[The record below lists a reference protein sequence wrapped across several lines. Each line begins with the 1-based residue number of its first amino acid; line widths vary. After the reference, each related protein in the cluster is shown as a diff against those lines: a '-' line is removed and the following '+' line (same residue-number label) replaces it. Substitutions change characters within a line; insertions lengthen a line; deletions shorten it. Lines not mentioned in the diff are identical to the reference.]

1 MIKINK
7 HQDIPQQ
14 YTWDLSFLYP
24 STTDWE
30 NDLKEIEKAA
40 AEIVTKKGTVTSS
53 AQNLRSTL
61 NLMDTLEIRFE
72 RAASYAKMNLDV
84 NMADS
89 VAKSNYEKIYN
100 LSTKVNTQL
109 AFYEPEL
116 IQMTPTLFQQYKQEI
131 PELDTY
137 SFMFEKL
144 FKEKEHILSTQ
155 EEEIITCMDSL
166 GGSFEQIFDQLSVND
181 LNFPEIKGENG
192 EILQANEANY
202 RKALNSYN
210 RELRKTYFK
219 SLLGTYGSHLNSLTT
234 IAAGNI
240 KHKVFQAQI
249 RKYSSTR
256 EQNLAKNHIPLSV
269 YDNLINT
276 VRNNVHQ
283 LQDYLKLRKKILSY
297 DTLHFYDLFV
307 PLSKDINKTYTYE
320 EAQDIV
326 LNALSLLGDDY
337 ILVLK
342 QAFRERWIDVYPQ
355 KGKTSGAYAN
365 GIYDAHPYS
374 LLNFSGTLDDVF
386 TIAHELGHVMHSY
399 YSNKHQPY
407 ILSNYV
413 IFTAEV
419 ASTVNEYLLYQYLLK
434 QTINNQEK
442 KYLLSLH
449 LDSVRSTFYRQTF
462 FADFEMQMHQ
472 MVEKEVPLTPELF
485 CHTYRDLYAYYHGP
499 NFTIDEELTY
509 EWMRIPHYFS
519 PFYVYQ
525 YATGI
530 SAAITLAQGIL
541 NQKTDALKNYL
552 NFLTTGGSDY
562 PLNLL
567 KNAGVDMSTSEP
579 IMTTIQD
586 FSATLNLFA
595 T

>member
-1 MIKINK
+1 MNK
-7 HQDIPQQ
+7 QQHNIPLQ

-24 STTDWE
+24 TVTDWE
-30 NDLKEIEKAA
+30 SDLKIIEKTA
-40 AEIVTKKGTVTSS
+40 AELAAKKGIITSS
-53 AQNLRSTL
+53 AQDLWQTL
-61 NLMDTLEIRFE
+61 NLMDKLEILFE
-72 RAASYAKMNLDV
+72 RAASYAKMNFDV

-89 VAKSNYEKIYN
+89 AAKSNYEIIYN
-100 LSTKVNTQL
+100 LSTKVSTQL

-116 IQMTPTLFQQYKQEI
+116 IQMTPTLLQQYQQEI
-131 PELDTY
+131 PELTTY

-144 FKEKEHILSTQ
+144 FKEKNHILSTQ
-155 EEEIITCMDSL
+155 EEEIITRMDSL
-166 GGSFEQIFDQLSVND
+166 GGTFEQIFDQLSVND

-192 EILQANEANY
+192 EILQANETNY

-210 RELRKTYFK
+210 RELRKAYFK
-219 SLLGTYGSHLNSLTT
+219 SLLGTYGAHRNSLTT

-256 EQNLAKNHIPLSV
+256 EQALAKNHIPLAV

-276 VRNNVHQ
+276 VHHNVHQ
-283 LQDYLKLRKKILSY
+283 LQDYLKLRKKMLAY

-326 LNALSLLGDDY
+326 LNALSLLGNDY

-365 GIYDAHPYS
+365 GIYDAHPYA
-374 LLNFSGTLDDVF
+374 LLNFTGTLDDVF

-399 YSNKHQPY
+399 YSNKQQPY

-419 ASTVNEYLLYQYLLK
+419 ASTVNEYLLYQYLLQ
-434 QTINNQEK
+434 QTTNNQEK
-442 KYLLSLH
+442 KYLLSMH
-449 LDSVRSTFYRQTF
+449 LDSIRSTFYRQTF
-462 FADFEMQMHQ
+462 FADFEMQIHQ
-472 MVEKEVPLTPELF
+472 MAEKDIPLTPELF

-499 NFTIDEELTY
+499 DFTIDEELTF

-541 NQKTDALKNYL
+541 QQKPSALKNYL
-552 NFLTTGGSDY
+552 YFLTAGGSDY
-562 PLNLL
+562 PLALL

-579 IMTTIQD
+579 IITTIQD
-586 FSATLNLFA
+586 FSATLSLFA